1 MVGSENMVG
10 TENMVGRAPL
20 VGTEPLVVSAQQSD
34 SGQGIR
40 SQRLD
45 HSGRLPRGQDCP
57 TDRHPAMAWNR
68 IRRGLIRSMAAL
80 GLVLCLFLTAC
91 SGGNARLSGNYVDD
105 TVNVAQSLLTTI
117 AVDHDDPGRQ
127 QSEIEARALIN
138 DYMSR
143 YRPQSRVNGLASFT
157 TMQTAL
163 NSLAAHYA
171 GYANRPIP
179 EALRARLEKE
189 LTKAERTVVRGS

>member
-1 MVGSENMVG
+1 MQKTAAEAMVGV
-10 TENMVGRAPL
+10 
-20 VGTEPLVVSAQQSD
+20 
-34 SGQGIR
+34 
-40 SQRLD
+40 
-45 HSGRLPRGQDCP
+45 
-57 TDRHPAMAWNR
+57 WNR
-68 IRRGLIRSMAAL
+68 ISSRLLRACAVL
-80 GLVLCLFLTAC
+80 GLVLCLSLTAC
-91 SGGNARLSGNYVDD
+91 SSGNGRLTGNYVDD
-105 TVNVAQSLLTTI
+105 TVSVAQTLLTTI
-117 AVDHDDPGRQ
+117 AIDQDDPNRQ
-127 QSEIEARALIN
+127 ASEIEARALIN

-157 TMQTAL
+157 TMQTAV